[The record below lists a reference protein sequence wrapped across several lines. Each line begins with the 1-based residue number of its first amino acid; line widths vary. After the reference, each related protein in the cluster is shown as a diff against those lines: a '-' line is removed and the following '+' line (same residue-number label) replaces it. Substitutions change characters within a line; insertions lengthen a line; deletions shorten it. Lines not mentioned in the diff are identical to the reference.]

1 MWSFI
6 KRYFVGLVVLLI
18 ALIVLFSGLALL
30 SNRAPAPVSTVAS
43 KASHLASAR

>member
-30 SNRAPAPVSTVAS
+30 AGRAPAPISTAAN
-43 KASHLASAR
+43 KAAHLASAR